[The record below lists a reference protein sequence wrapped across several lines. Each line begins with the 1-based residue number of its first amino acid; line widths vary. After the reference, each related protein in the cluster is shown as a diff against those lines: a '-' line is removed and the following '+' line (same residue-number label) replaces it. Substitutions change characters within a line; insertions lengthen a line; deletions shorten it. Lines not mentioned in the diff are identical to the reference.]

1 MKFVHTADIHLGA
14 NPDVGK
20 KQAASRSQEIWN
32 SFERVI
38 DLCEEEKADL
48 LLICGDLFHRQPLV
62 RELKEVNAIFSKLSK
77 TEVVMIVGNHDYL
90 KADSYYRTFAWADHV
105 HVLLDKVID
114 YVEFPKLRTAVYGHS
129 YHSKEIREK
138 TYAGATAEGR
148 QPYEIFMLH
157 GGDEKHIPVKKEE
170 LEQLG
175 YDYVALG
182 HIHKP
187 QYLVRDRIAYA
198 GALEPIDKND
208 VGVHGCIVG
217 EITRA
222 GCRTE
227 FVPISIREYK
237 HLSID
242 VTKEMSGHQVKSLV
256 KSTIEAN
263 GRQNI
268 YKIQLIGFR
277 DPDILFD
284 LSGFDVYGNIVE
296 LTDKTKPAYDFEKL
310 KRQNKNNILGCLIE
324 EWGNCEKESVE
335 YLALCEGVQA
345 LMETRRT

>member
-1 MKFVHTADIHLGA
+1 M
-14 NPDVGK
+14 
-20 KQAASRSQEIWN
+20 ASRSGEIWN

-62 RELKEVNAIFSKLSK
+62 RELKEVNAMFSKLSK

-90 KADSYYRTFAWADHV
+90 KSDSYYRTFEWAEHV
-105 HVLLDKVID
+105 HVLLDRVID
-114 YVEFPKLRTAVYGHS
+114 CVEFPKLHTAVYGHS

-138 TYAGATAEGR
+138 TYAEAVAPRR
-148 QPYEIFMLH
+148 QPHEILMLH
-157 GGDEKHIPVKKEE
+157 GGDEKHVPLKKEE
-170 LEQLG
+170 LERLG
-175 YDYVALG
+175 YEYVALG

-187 QYLVRDRIAYA
+187 QMLVKDRIAYA

-208 VGVHGCIVG
+208 IGPHGCIVG
-217 EITRA
+217 EITKA
-222 GCRTE
+222 GCQTE

-237 HLSID
+237 HLVIE
-242 VTKEMSGHQVKSLV
+242 VTKETSGHQVKNLV
-256 KSTIEAN
+256 KHTIEEN

-268 YKIQLIGFR
+268 YKVQLTGFR

-284 LSGFDVYGNIVE
+284 FTGFDVYGNIVE
-296 LTDKTKPAYDFEKL
+296 LTDRTKPAYDFEKL
-310 KRQNKNNILGCLIE
+310 KKQNKNNILGCLIE
-324 EWGNCEKESVE
+324 EWGNREKDSVE

-345 LMETRRT
+345 LMETRRA